1 MNKKIC
7 PWLLV
12 GISVAAA
19 VYLRTYAVTM
29 PQLSFAAER
38 EIFDRE
44 RETVRKSVRDAY
56 PGILPDAGS
65 RMADK
70 LFEAR
75 LKEERLRIERDVVR
89 RAEELK
95 GRYRDAQGHAY
106 LNGID
111 SYYWLRLLQNL
122 LEKGHIG
129 DRAEG
134 GVEYDDLIAAPIE
147 APLARS
153 AHLWLG
159 LLFYKSAA
167 LFYPSVPLETALFY
181 IPIFLSVF
189 IAFFS
194 YRTAKALGAGDLGAF
209 AASFAITF
217 SPIFL
222 TRSAVEWFDTDI
234 YSVLFP
240 LLSFGMFLGVFS
252 QQRTARR
259 MLSAALAAVF
269 LGLYASTW
277 KGWWFI
283 FDLQFISGLLFVLNQ
298 KLSQEETGV
307 KTGVLKG
314 NLVSLAF
321 FFIFA
326 GISVVTLNGVAAW
339 KDCFIEPLRL
349 ATILDV
355 TPKAAWPNVYQTVA
369 ELGPVKSGDM
379 IRLLGG
385 HFVFLTALA
394 AVLYLFLVERAARDE
409 RFGFGLLCLIF
420 WIIAT
425 FYAGLAASR
434 FVLLLV
440 VPVGF
445 AFGLG
450 IDRAWRW
457 LTADLGPRLRIPS
470 SVVSLAAMCCFC
482 IYIASA
488 IWDAHLK
495 VQASSTP
502 AMDDYWQEV
511 LVKIKKETPKEAV
524 INSWWDF
531 GHWFKAVAQR
541 RVLFDGMTQNT
552 PYAYWIAH
560 ALLAQDEKE
569 ALAILS
575 MINGRGN
582 RAADILEHE
591 VGFPAASAVGAVR
604 RALRMSK
611 QEARSYLIQQGAP
624 SARLN
629 ELLDAIFP
637 AIQPDAYFI
646 VSYDMPA
653 KIGPISYIGN
663 WNFER
668 VDMWFKRSRFSK
680 ADFFSYLMAQYR
692 LTKDE
697 AQARD
702 TEMAFLHKE
711 ESRAWFSR
719 VLGYASG
726 LSSSRR
732 DGKILIFD
740 NGLVVNEENRH
751 AFVASEFAGRRG
763 VPQSLVF
770 LSEDGDTLKEETQ
783 KESTLPYS
791 ALLIPDKTKEYRSL
805 LLDTDFAKSML
816 VRLYY
821 FSGQGLK
828 YFKLFHKVEDDK
840 GNAIFVYRVEWPLD
854 TDEV

>member
-1 MNKKIC
+1 M
-7 PWLLV
+7 V
-12 GISVAAA
+12 GISVVAA
-19 VYLRTYAVTM
+19 VYLRTYAVMM
-29 PQLSFAAER
+29 PQLSFAAQNEIYGR
-38 EIFDRE
+38 EMDI
-44 RETVRKSVRDAY
+44 VRKSIRQAY
-56 PGILPDAGS
+56 PGILPAAENRAAG
-65 RMADK
+65 K
-70 LFEAR
+70 LFEVR
-75 LKEERLRIERDVVR
+75 LKEERRRIERDVSR

-95 GRYRDAQGHAY
+95 ERYRDANGHTY

-111 SYYWLRLLQNL
+111 SYYWLRLLENL

-129 DRAEG
+129 DRTEG
-134 GVEYDDLIAAPIE
+134 GVEHDDLIGAPIE

-153 AHLWLG
+153 VHLWLG

-167 LFYPSVPLETALFY
+167 LFYPSVPLETALFH
-181 IPIFLSVF
+181 IPIFLSIL

-234 YSVLFP
+234 YNVLFP

-252 QQRTARR
+252 QQRTVRR
-259 MLSAALAAVF
+259 VLSAALAAVF
-269 LGLYASTW
+269 LAFYASTW

-283 FDLQFISGLLFVLNQ
+283 FDLMFVSGLLFVLNQ

-307 KTGVLKG
+307 DAGVLKG
-314 NLVSLAF
+314 HLVSLAF

-326 GISVVTLNGVAAW
+326 GIAVAALNGVAAW

-369 ELGPVKSGDM
+369 ELGPVKSSDM
-379 IRLLGG
+379 IQLLGG

-394 AVLYLFLVERAARDE
+394 AILYLFLVERAARDE

-457 LTADLGPRLRIPS
+457 LTTDLSPRLRIPS

-488 IWDAHLK
+488 IWDTHLK
-495 VQASSTP
+495 VQASSVP

-511 LVKIKKETPKEAV
+511 LLKIKKETPKEAV

-560 ALLAQDEKE
+560 ALLAQDEQE
-569 ALAILS
+569 ALAILR

-604 RALRMSK
+604 KALSMSK
-611 QEARSYLIQQGAP
+611 QEARSYLAQQGVP
-624 SARLN
+624 SLRLD
-629 ELLDAIFP
+629 ELLDSIFP
-637 AIQPDAYFI
+637 ASQPEVYFI

-663 WNFER
+663 WDFER

-680 ADFFSYLMAQYR
+680 ADFLSYLMAQYR
-692 LTKDE
+692 LTKEE

-751 AFVASEFAGRRG
+751 AFIASDFVGRRG
-763 VPQSLVF
+763 VPQGIIF
-770 LSEDGDTLKEETQ
+770 LSEDGYALKEETQ
-783 KESTLPYS
+783 KDPTLSYS
-791 ALLIPDKTKEYRSL
+791 ALLIPDGKQGYKGL
-805 LLDTDFAKSML
+805 LLDADFAKSML

-821 FSGQGLK
+821 FSGLGLK

-840 GNAIFVYRVEWPLD
+840 GNAIFVYKVEWPAAS
-854 TDEV
+854 EGA